1 MAASNPT
8 LRRGFTLIEL
18 LVVVSI
24 IGVLAAIVLVAGG
37 RVLAGG
43 KKTAT
48 QDVLRMLDTAL
59 EAYISSKDGLPASSM
74 FIATDAAGAT
84 LRLVPLADARNGERL
99 PDADPARAKVPGSE
113 MINSGG
119 LFLLQANEVPSA
131 KSHIEGIP
139 QKFIKSVKILG
150 NASAAGERLILTPV
164 DSWGRPIRFVMPGFD
179 GIVKADASQEPGSG
193 ASLDD
198 ARFPQRKTSQQ
209 WAVSSI
215 RRNGKTGSGLAD
227 SDGGKCV
234 GKRPYFYSCGEDGDP
249 STIEDNVYTTIPTI
263 SKN

>member
-1 MAASNPT
+1 MAAST
-8 LRRGFTLIEL
+8 HTHRRGFTLIEL

-59 EAYISSKDGLPASSM
+59 EAYISSKDGLPASTM
-74 FIATDAAGAT
+74 FIATDAAGNT
-84 LRLVPLADARNGERL
+84 VRLIPVADARNGDRL
-99 PDADPARAKVPGSE
+99 PDADPTRAKVPGSE
-113 MINSGG
+113 MINSAG
-119 LFLLQANEVPSA
+119 LFLLQANDVPTA

-179 GIVKADASQEPGSG
+179 GLVKTDPSQDPGTG
-193 ASLDD
+193 VALDD
-198 ARFPQRKTSQQ
+198 QRFPQRKTAQQ
-209 WAVSSI
+209 WAINTI
-215 RRNGKTGSGLAD
+215 RRNGKTGNGLAD
-227 SDGGKCV
+227 SDGGKCI

-249 STIEDNVYTTIPTI
+249 STTEDNVYTTIPTI